1 MQKITSYLAASIGLA
16 LLQTPVLA
24 YGQENSNDFEIIEVS
39 GDFHK
44 RTLNET
50 TSSVSIIDQNAMQ
63 QRNAQHLEDTL
74 NSFANVNFSGG
85 TSTARFIQIRG
96 MGERSQ
102 FVDPISPSV
111 GLIIDGIDYSGLGTA
126 ASLFD
131 INQVEVFRGPQSGRF
146 GVNAMAGLVLLDSVH
161 PSDDFSGQFELS
173 AGNYDERMGGL
184 ALGGQLGV
192 LGNARFSVSQF
203 KQDGYIENAYLER
216 DDTNDRDELG
226 VRFLLNTQFTN
237 NWTLDTVLHYNDV
250 DNGYD
255 VFSLDNN
262 RTTLSDEPGYDRLES
277 DAVKTTLNYLGWDN
291 SRLELS
297 ASILNADTAYAFDED
312 WTYVGIA
319 PGWEYSSFDAY
330 LRDRKDKTAEVRWLS
345 DAPQTLLGVDS
356 EWVAGVYYY
365 DKDVALTR
373 DYFNWDL
380 GQPDIF
386 QSDYRSQHAAVY
398 GELTQHWSEKFT
410 TISGLRIEQYDNDY
424 SDSRS
429 IDAQPEDTMVGG
441 SFSARYQ
448 AAPNSYWY
456 ATVSRGYKS
465 GGVNGEALGK
475 ADDQGL
481 DELKDYLLERATFEP
496 EILWSAEFGVKGSSP
511 SGDLTSRVSTF
522 YHWRDDV
529 QLKSWV
535 NRNQSFVGYIENA
548 AEGKGYGLEAE
559 IRNKLTDWLTLFV
572 SASWLETEIEG
583 FVTEDGMDMTGR
595 EQAHAPKYQFNVGL
609 EGWYGENIQWVLQAD
624 GKDEFYFSNSHN
636 QKSDSLALVHFA
648 VNYYVDDWRVSLW
661 GRNLTDEDYEV
672 RGFYFANDPR
682 TQYANDET
690 YVQYGEPRRFGVTVS
705 KSF

>member
-146 GVNAMAGLVLLDSVH
+146 GVNAMAGLVLLDSVQ
-161 PSDDFSGQFELS
+161 PTENFSGQFELS

-262 RTTLSDEPGYDRLES
+262 RTTLSDEP
-277 DAVKTTLNYLGWDN
+277 ATT
-291 SRLELS
+291 
-297 ASILNADTAYAFDED
+297 
-312 WTYVGIA
+312 
-319 PGWEYSSFDAY
+319 
-330 LRDRKDKTAEVRWLS
+330 
-345 DAPQTLLGVDS
+345 
-356 EWVAGVYYY
+356 
-365 DKDVALTR
+365 ALKVMR
-373 DYFNWDL
+373 
-380 GQPDIF
+380 
-386 QSDYRSQHAAVY
+386 
-398 GELTQHWSEKFT
+398 
-410 TISGLRIEQYDNDY
+410 
-424 SDSRS
+424 
-429 IDAQPEDTMVGG
+429 
-441 SFSARYQ
+441 
-448 AAPNSYWY
+448 
-456 ATVSRGYKS
+456 
-465 GGVNGEALGK
+465 
-475 ADDQGL
+475 
-481 DELKDYLLERATFEP
+481 
-496 EILWSAEFGVKGSSP
+496 
-511 SGDLTSRVSTF
+511 
-522 YHWRDDV
+522 
-529 QLKSWV
+529 
-535 NRNQSFVGYIENA
+535 
-548 AEGKGYGLEAE
+548 
-559 IRNKLTDWLTLFV
+559 
-572 SASWLETEIEG
+572 
-583 FVTEDGMDMTGR
+583 
-595 EQAHAPKYQFNVGL
+595 
-609 EGWYGENIQWVLQAD
+609 
-624 GKDEFYFSNSHN
+624 
-636 QKSDSLALVHFA
+636 
-648 VNYYVDDWRVSLW
+648 
-661 GRNLTDEDYEV
+661 
-672 RGFYFANDPR
+672 
-682 TQYANDET
+682 
-690 YVQYGEPRRFGVTVS
+690 
-705 KSF
+705 

>member
-24 YGQENSNDFEIIEVS
+24 YGQENTSDFEIIEVS

-50 TSSVSIIDQNAMQ
+50 TSSVSILDQNAMQ
-63 QRNAQHLEDTL
+63 QRNAQHLEDML

-146 GVNAMAGLVLLDSVH
+146 GVNAMAGLVLLDSVQ

-192 LGNARFSVSQF
+192 LGNARFSISQF
-203 KQDGYIENAYLER
+203 NQDGYIENAYLER

-330 LRDRKDKTAEVRWLS
+330 LRERKDKTAEVRWLS
-345 DAPQTLLGVDS
+345 DAPQVLLGVDS

-365 DKDVALTR
+365 DKDVELTR

-429 IDAQPEDTMVGG
+429 IDAQPEDTMVGP
-441 SFSARYQ
+441 RY
-448 AAPNSYWY
+448 
-456 ATVSRGYKS
+456 T
-465 GGVNGEALGK
+465 
-475 ADDQGL
+475 
-481 DELKDYLLERATFEP
+481 
-496 EILWSAEFGVKGSSP
+496 
-511 SGDLTSRVSTF
+511 
-522 YHWRDDV
+522 
-529 QLKSWV
+529 
-535 NRNQSFVGYIENA
+535 
-548 AEGKGYGLEAE
+548 
-559 IRNKLTDWLTLFV
+559 
-572 SASWLETEIEG
+572 
-583 FVTEDGMDMTGR
+583 
-595 EQAHAPKYQFNVGL
+595 
-609 EGWYGENIQWVLQAD
+609 
-624 GKDEFYFSNSHN
+624 
-636 QKSDSLALVHFA
+636 
-648 VNYYVDDWRVSLW
+648 
-661 GRNLTDEDYEV
+661 
-672 RGFYFANDPR
+672 AN
-682 TQYANDET
+682 
-690 YVQYGEPRRFGVTVS
+690 
-705 KSF
+705 